1 MSQVRSDLT
10 GVHTGISQSLRNV
23 GRDMTYALTVPLAA
37 IGAASV
43 KLASDFDAALRNI
56 ASISPDFA
64 ANFDEMGQKILEF
77 GSRTRSGA
85 QAAAEAFYQITSAGI
100 LDANDAFAIMEQ
112 SVFTAEAGLADLTA
126 TTKGLTS
133 ALLAFDAASDPA
145 FANMSEAA
153 EHYGNVLTRAVQL
166 GVGSMNEF
174 VPALGRAAASAA
186 MAGSSY
192 EQLASAAAF
201 LTQRGITVYN
211 AGTAMN
217 NVFNKL
223 ISPTDRLRQAFTQ
236 LGVTT
241 SKELFE
247 KFGDLQGVLRALEG
261 VFGDSAEAWGEAFNS
276 IQAKR
281 AIFGIMN
288 NFEDFEQF
296 MKDFNNGLD
305 TATKTAWLEQMKSFE
320 GQVGLMSS
328 AIKGLATQIG
338 QVLLP
343 ILLPLIGNITA
354 FFQQAM
360 KLNPEI
366 LKLIIGFAALA
377 AAVGPLVWL
386 IGTLLSPMGILIGLV
401 GGLGIA
407 LSTNLG
413 GIGDTIK
420 NAVSTAVPSLGRL
433 AEAVQGFIDVV
444 AGPGNSA
451 YAFNDYFQG
460 QMEMLGANFGGGGPG
475 KSTAFHV
482 NPGDTLSGLAGS
494 TGLTIE
500 QMMQAANITD
510 PKLLM
515 PGDYIFTEAGT
526 ANPNAGLR
534 PTTRQSGFGDRLAQ
548 AWQLF
553 GQQIIDAISGAIGE
567 VLSWI
572 KTDGATLAGR
582 LVGELSIAILNAVKA
597 LFGIGVDAA
606 GSGVNFISEFS
617 ANFSKGFASALEE
630 ADISEASFEGFAIK
644 LIGLMVTAIVGFEF
658 LNFATFGL
666 AGFGLNFAVNVIKAA
681 FGMPAGA
688 GAAELAPGLGQTI
701 ASYVGGVLKVV
712 LGGITGA
719 MILGVV
725 SGVGIYS
732 AMADETRDGIAKAI
746 LDAIG
751 VSFVGINGQDAELEV
766 WRQNAQIGIANGLAG
781 IFEAAGRSD
790 IAEALRQLA
799 RDTAAEQTEIFK
811 SEYRLEVENL
821 LLGGNDITSPWY
833 VAPELE
839 ALNNVNPNA
848 LQGISPLLPSMPGP
862 TLPPDWTPQ
871 SSQNEATGRALG
883 RFISMWTPF
892 VTTIKEGLL
901 EAIRREAVQARTDAE
916 NELYNWIADPTQF
929 MEGDPIKGG
938 GAGKRSGGGAGS
950 SFLKPAMDQMILDV
964 DNGVEQLGLSF
975 SVLPTAI
982 AASIPLV
989 AVALAGFNLTV
1000 LIGMSALLLTVTTFA
1015 DLIIGKWN
1023 EMLMT
1028 LGSAP
1033 VNVGYTPGGMYGGN
1047 GGNTTVTTNVFVKTD
1062 NPNKINESLKKQ
1074 NVNLYSGK
1082 IERTEI

>member
-1 MSQVRSDLT
+1 
-10 GVHTGISQSLRNV
+10 
-23 GRDMTYALTVPLAA
+23 MTYAVTVPLVAL
-37 IGAASV
+37 GAASV
-43 KLASDFDAALRNI
+43 KLAADFDAALRNI

-64 ANFDEMGQKILEF
+64 ANFDEMGQRILQF
-77 GSRTRSGA
+77 GATTRSGA

-174 VPALGRAAASAA
+174 VPALGRAAAAAA

-192 EQLASAAAF
+192 DQLASAAAF

-482 NPGDTLSGLAGS
+482 NPGDTLSGLTGS

-500 QMMQAANITD
+500 QMMQAAGITD
-510 PKLLM
+510 PRLLQ
-515 PGDYIFTEAGT
+515 PGDYVFTEAG
-526 ANPNAGLR
+526 ADNPNAGLR
-534 PTTRQSGFGDRLAQ
+534 PTTGNSGFGDRLAQ
-548 AWQLF
+548 AWRLF
-553 GQQIIDAISGAIGE
+553 GQQIMDAISGAINE
-567 VLSWI
+567 VITWV
-572 KTDGATLAGR
+572 KTDGAFAF
-582 LVGELSIAILNAVKA
+582 GELLGTIGAELYRAVATFFLADKSGGDAGGFVSTFASNLSAGIQAGIENAGFEPGTFNNFVSNVVTAIITAFAAWKFIGILPLGGFVQGLIGAIVSSVVGGSVGTAVAGGAASGGIGATIGRWIGNQLSTIIAGGIGFIKLLPMAVSMIADGIYGAFVDILSVGPGFWLKYNFGAVGGALASVGSTIVGLLGAILSSPVTLGAIVGSAIYALIPQEARDSIGQAVLNVFTTIFGQDPVGIDEWRTGVFA
-597 LFGIGVDAA
+597 DIAGWLASVFELFGNEDQASKWWQIAHDAA
-606 GSGVNFISEFS
+606 ASIGDDIMEGFKSGLISEFES
-617 ANFSKGFASALEE
+617 TDPIPMDELVAHALDP
-630 ADISEASFEGFAIK
+630 AFLVGQSEAQGMINQLNENQLPGVAPIDLGSNPKRASGKNDKNGGPLKAFFDTMKTDVQTG
-644 LIGLMVTAIVGFEF
+644 MTSVNTEF
-658 LNFATFGL
+658 TNQFT
-666 AGFGLNFAVNVIKAA
+666 
-681 FGMPAGA
+681 
-688 GAAELAPGLGQTI
+688 
-701 ASYVGGVLKVV
+701 
-712 LGGITGA
+712 
-719 MILGVV
+719 
-725 SGVGIYS
+725 
-732 AMADETRDGIAKAI
+732 
-746 LDAIG
+746 
-751 VSFVGINGQDAELEV
+751 
-766 WRQNAQIGIANGLAG
+766 
-781 IFEAAGRSD
+781 
-790 IAEALRQLA
+790 
-799 RDTAAEQTEIFK
+799 
-811 SEYRLEVENL
+811 
-821 LLGGNDITSPWY
+821 LLGT
-833 VAPELE
+833 
-839 ALNNVNPNA
+839 
-848 LQGISPLLPSMPGP
+848 
-862 TLPPDWTPQ
+862 T
-871 SSQNEATGRALG
+871 
-883 RFISMWTPF
+883 
-892 VTTIKEGLL
+892 VTT
-901 EAIRREAVQARTDAE
+901 
-916 NELYNWIADPTQF
+916 
-929 MEGDPIKGG
+929 
-938 GAGKRSGGGAGS
+938 
-950 SFLKPAMDQMILDV
+950 
-964 DNGVEQLGLSF
+964 GVTNTQLGLNNL
-975 SVLPTAI
+975 VLAI
-982 AASIPLV
+982 AASIPLM

-1033 VNVGYTPGGMYGGN
+1033 VNVGYTPGGAYGGA